1 MENIMLHEIQRKN
14 VVIALGTTDFSNV
27 VKGEVLEVSDTW
39 IKIET
44 KKGLE
49 FIKIDAIIKIAVI

>member
-1 MENIMLHEIQRKN
+1 MLHEIQRKN